1 MDYSQFFREN
11 YDVLL
16 TIMNGFDIGIWIT
29 DGAGNVIMVN
39 DRSLKGGKVSR
50 EELMGRNMVELVE
63 TGYVI
68 HESSVLKAIDSG
80 KQESIIQELGEG
92 GYCLATSTPLFYK
105 GKTNIVLCVERNIS
119 EVAKTRDLLAQQ
131 QILTEKFSTQLAEQ
145 AKGSGM
151 EREEMVAHDIS
162 TIRLREKAIQ
172 IGKIDATVI
181 IIGESGTGKEIVAD
195 LIYDNSD
202 RKGNPFIK
210 VNCAAIPDT
219 LIESEFFGY
228 EAGAFTGASQN
239 GKAGLFEMAQGG
251 ILFLD
256 EIGELPLLMQS
267 KLLRILQDKTVRRIG
282 GEKEISVD
290 VRIIAATNR
299 NLKDEMENGSFRSD
313 LYYRLFVVPIEIPPL
328 RKRREDIAPLAH
340 SFLSQF
346 NELYG
351 MKKTLNADA
360 IRALESYAWPGNVR
374 ELRNVIERLAI
385 SGAGSDISK
394 FQVQMCLGN
403 KEDLSVDMMLADG
416 EETTLEELVD
426 EYEKHII
433 TRCIEKYGN
442 ATEAAK
448 RLKVNKSTI
457 SRKMKKYKI

>member
-29 DGAGNVIMVN
+29 DGEGNVIMVN

-80 KQESIIQELGEG
+80 KRESIIQELGEG

-119 EVAKTRDLLAQQ
+119 EVAKTRDLLTQQ
-131 QILTEKFSTQLAEQ
+131 QILTEKFSVQLAGQKQEN
-145 AKGSGM
+145 GM

-195 LIYDNSD
+195 LIYHNSD
-202 RKGNPFIK
+202 RKGSPFIK

-267 KLLRILQDKTVRRIG
+267 KLLRILQDKAVRRIG

-299 NLKDEMENGSFRSD
+299 NLKEEMENGSFRSD

-340 SFLSQF
+340 SFLRQF

-351 MKKTLNADA
+351 MKKRLNADA
-360 IRALESYAWPGNVR
+360 ISALESYSWPGNVR

-403 KEDLSVDMMLADG
+403 KEDLSVDMILSDG
-416 EETTLEELVD
+416 EETGLEELVD
-426 EYEKHII
+426 AYEKHII

-448 RLKVNKSTI
+448 KLQVNKSTI
-457 SRKMKKYKI
+457 SRKMKKYRL

>member
-1 MDYSQFFREN
+1 M
-11 YDVLL
+11 
-16 TIMNGFDIGIWIT
+16 
-29 DGAGNVIMVN
+29 
-39 DRSLKGGKVSR
+39 
-50 EELMGRNMVELVE
+50 
-63 TGYVI
+63 
-68 HESSVLKAIDSG
+68 
-80 KQESIIQELGEG
+80 
-92 GYCLATSTPLFYK
+92 
-105 GKTNIVLCVERNIS
+105 
-119 EVAKTRDLLAQQ
+119 
-131 QILTEKFSTQLAEQ
+131 
-145 AKGSGM
+145 
-151 EREEMVAHDIS
+151 
-162 TIRLREKAIQ
+162 
-172 IGKIDATVI
+172 I

-195 LIYDNSD
+195 LIYHNSD
-202 RKGNPFIK
+202 RKGSPFIK

-267 KLLRILQDKTVRRIG
+267 KLLRILQDKAVRRIG

-299 NLKDEMENGSFRSD
+299 NLKEEMENGSFRSD

-340 SFLSQF
+340 SFLRQF

-351 MKKTLNADA
+351 MKKRLNADA
-360 IRALESYAWPGNVR
+360 ISALESYSWPGNVR

-403 KEDLSVDMMLADG
+403 KEDLSVDMILSDG
-416 EETTLEELVD
+416 EETGLEELVD
-426 EYEKHII
+426 AYEKHII
-433 TRCIEKYGN
+433 TRYIEKYGN

-448 RLKVNKSTI
+448 KLQVNKSTI
-457 SRKMKKYKI
+457 SRKMKKYRL